1 MKSIDGRADSVVRAS
16 AEECFALLAA
26 VDRYP
31 AWTGE
36 LVREVHV
43 LEWDA
48 SDQPTRARVTLHV
61 AQSPLAKEFELVM
74 SVQAKPVESVLLAR
88 VPHDASDRE
97 QLEIDWRLHREVGTR
112 IEVSFHG
119 VTPRVPSFVP
129 LGGVGDEIA
138 DTLLRAAVK
147 ALDGAGG

>member
-1 MKSIDGRADSVVRAS
+1 MKSIDGRASASVHAG

-26 VDRYP
+26 IHRYP

-36 LVREVHV
+36 LVREVQV
-43 LEWDA
+43 LEWDGT
-48 SDQPTRARVTLHV
+48 DQPASARVTLHV
-61 AQSPLAKEFELVM
+61 ARSPLVKDFELVV
-74 SVQAKPVESVLLAR
+74 SVQATPIESVLLTR
-88 VPHDASDRE
+88 VPNEASDRE
-97 QLEIDWRLHREVGTR
+97 ELEIHWRLHPDGGTR
-112 IEVSFHG
+112 IEVSFHA

-138 DTLLRAAVK
+138 DTLLHAAVK

>member
-1 MKSIDGRADSVVRAS
+1 GGRALARIAGVGGVDMKSIDGRAGASVHAG

-26 VDRYP
+26 LHRYP

-36 LVREVHV
+36 LVREVQV
-43 LEWDA
+43 LEWDGT
-48 SDQPTRARVTLHV
+48 DQPTSARVTLHV
-61 AQSPLAKEFELVM
+61 AQSPLVKDFELVM

-88 VPHDASDRE
+88 VPHDGSDRE
-97 QLEIDWRLHREVGTR
+97 RLEIDWRLHPEGGTR

-138 DTLLRAAVK
+138 D
-147 ALDGAGG
+147 